1 MARCRERALASFD
14 TMTEAGGA
22 TNASF
27 MLADAGASVL
37 LTRSTLR
44 AHLPAHDAHV
54 DDLDAD

>member
-1 MARCRERALASFD
+1 MTKPAAS
-14 TMTEAGGA
+14 
-22 TNASF
+22 NASF

-54 DDLDAD
+54 VCLDAD